1 MWDSLARGELSG
13 KQAIGKGRMDALE
26 KVVRS
31 RVDVPEALIMRDDMY
46 IPWEY
51 LADLVSGSDMA
62 YKNEVL
68 EILRGEH
75 KIVPYNGR
83 QQIDSRIPALKNS
96 VTARCGTNSISVFPP
111 YA

>member
-1 MWDSLARGELSG
+1 MA
-13 KQAIGKGRMDALE
+13 KGRMDALE